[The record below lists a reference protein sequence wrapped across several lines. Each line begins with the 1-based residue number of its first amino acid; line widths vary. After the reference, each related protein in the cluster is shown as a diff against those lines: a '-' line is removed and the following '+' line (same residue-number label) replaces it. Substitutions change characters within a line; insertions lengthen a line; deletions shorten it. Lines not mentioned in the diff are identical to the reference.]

1 MNAHFGP
8 STESG
13 MRWRS
18 AGREDFP
25 RSSTRSGYAISE
37 VAASLIGPDESVVC
51 AKRRGGIAYE
61 GRASAALCGRM
72 RHRAQSPHLW
82 LCAERRGRIAYD
94 GRCICG
100 FVRRDEAG
108 SRTRVPHLWLCAERR
123 GRIAYEGPAFV
134 ALCGKTRPDRLRRPL
149 HLWLCAE
156 RRGRIAY
163 EGPAFVALCGK
174 TRPHW

>member
-18 AGREDFP
+18 AGREDCP
-25 RSSTRSGYAISE
+25 RSSTRSGHAISE
-37 VAASLIGPDESVVC
+37 VAASLIGADESVALC
-51 AKRRGGIAYE
+51 EETRRDRVRGPRICRLVRKDE
-61 GRASAALCGRM
+61 ASGTKPASVALCGKTRQD
-72 RHRAQSPHLW
+72 RL
-82 LCAERRGRIAYD
+82 RR
-94 GRCICG
+94 
-100 FVRRDEAG
+100 
-108 SRTRVPHLWLCAERR
+108 PLHLWLCAERR

-163 EGPAFVALCGK
+163 EGPA
-174 TRPHW
+174 

>member
-100 FVRRDEAG
+100 FVRKDEAG
-108 SRTRVPHLWLCAERR
+108 SLTRVPHLWPCAERR
-123 GRIAYEGPAFV
+123 GRIGQESRASA
-134 ALCGKTRPDRLRRPL
+134 ALCGKRGEIAKRSATHGPLTAADQPQATVRMILPMLSPDSR
-149 HLWLCAE
+149 
-156 RRGRIAY
+156 
-163 EGPAFVALCGK
+163 
-174 TRPHW
+174 